1 MFNMATVR
9 TKFPLAAATA
19 DTSCCPQLFKTTI
32 FLKLILSQSLDT
44 VKREIPFGWTLSIDS
59 AAMFG
64 WTLSIE
70 SAAMFG
76 WTLSIESAAMELS
89 FLYKIGM
96 FISQLKKP
104 HTKLF
109 S

>member
-1 MFNMATVR
+1 MATVR

-70 SAAMFG
+70 SAAM
-76 WTLSIESAAMELS
+76 ELS

>member
-70 SAAMFG
+70 SAAM
-76 WTLSIESAAMELS
+76 ELS